1 MFCSKCGK
9 ELSENLTCCPY
20 CTQTSQHN
28 TPSHPFDQPKK
39 KSKLPL
45 IIIAIVLVAAIAA
58 GAILLPGLLKKDDS
72 IATGNSETVT
82 VWALTCVN
90 ISAED
95 TTIYDYKISYNE
107 KGDKQSIVYTTNWEG
122 ANTTITQFEY
132 DENGRLAKTVSNYE
146 NGTERNHRIFTY
158 NADNR
163 LIKVEDYHPNGYNY
177 QSAEYEYDANGNQI
191 SHTDSYSGKITYEYN
206 EKNQC
211 IKETH
216 DTHVYTYEYD
226 ADGNKTK
233 VFYNGHLSTEYIYSD
248 GNLIKEIKY
257 ADGEEIQRK
266 DYTYDSKGRPVS
278 GVLYEYGDKS
288 ITLSL
293 EHDKNGNCIKKTLT
307 SVEED
312 FPIIMKYEYV
322 SFNVSAEKAEEIKEY
337 NEDIFEATDLFKP

>member
-28 TPSHPFDQPKK
+28 TPSHPFEQPKK
-39 KSKLPL
+39 KSKLPF

-58 GAILLPGLLKKDDS
+58 GAILLPDLLRKDVSD
-72 IATGNSETVT
+72 AANNSETVT
-82 VWALTCVN
+82 VWAITSVD
-90 ISAED
+90 IGAEG
-95 TTIYDYKISYNE
+95 TTIYDYKISYDE
-107 KGDKQSIVYTTNWEG
+107 KGNKQSIVYTTNWEG
-122 ANTTITQFEY
+122 TNTTITQFEY
-132 DENGRLAKTVSNYE
+132 DENGRLAKTVNHYE
-146 NGTERNHRIFTY
+146 NGDEISYRIFTY

-226 ADGNKTK
+226 TDGR
-233 VFYNGHLSTEYIYSD
+233 L
-248 GNLIKEIKY
+248 
-257 ADGEEIQRK
+257 
-266 DYTYDSKGRPVS
+266 P
-278 GVLYEYGDKS
+278 
-288 ITLSL
+288 
-293 EHDKNGNCIKKTLT
+293 C
-307 SVEED
+307 
-312 FPIIMKYEYV
+312 P
-322 SFNVSAEKAEEIKEY
+322 
-337 NEDIFEATDLFKP
+337 

>member
-9 ELSENLTCCPY
+9 ELSEKLTCCPY

-58 GAILLPGLLKKDDS
+58 GAILLPGLLKKDDTD
-72 IATGNSETVT
+72 TGSNSETVT
-82 VWALTCVN
+82 VWALTSVN
-90 ISAED
+90 VGAQGA
-95 TTIYDYKISYNE
+95 TIYDYKISYDEN
-107 KGDKQSIVYTTNWEG
+107 GNKQSIVYTTNWEG
-122 ANTTITQFEY
+122 TNTVTTKFEY
-132 DENGRLAKTVSNYE
+132 DESSRLSKAVSYYE
-146 NGTERNHRIFTY
+146 NGSEHNHRIFTY

-163 LIKVEDYHPNGYNY
+163 LIKVADYYPDGRNY

-191 SHTDSYSGKITYEYN
+191 SHTDSYSGKTTYEYN

-248 GNLIKEIKY
+248 GNLIKEIEY
-257 ADGEEIQRK
+257 GDGEETLRREF
-266 DYTYDSKGRPVS
+266 TCDSKGRPIS
-278 GVLYEYGDKS
+278 GVLYEYGEKS
-288 ITLSL
+288 ITLSV
-293 EHDKNGNCIKKTLT
+293 EYDKNGNCIKKTLT